1 MTGEADEA
9 MRYRGVPHP
18 NALVVPSAH
27 HTPTIVPN
35 RQRAYGMG
43 MAAYLDRWSAY
54 RSGIPHEHPPIVS
67 AGNHP
72 PVRQHSDRQDHAVV
86 PAEPD
91 GDIVSACCG
100 GIPHEDPPVV
110 SAGNHP
116 PVRQNRDRPHR
127 AAVAAYFEWSSARC
141 GGIPHED
148 PPIVSAGNHPP
159 VRQNRD
165 RPHHIA
171 MAAEVYRGLGRS
183 RIPQTNTTIAT
194 AGDHPPVGQQC

>member
-72 PVRQHSDRQDHAVV
+72 PVRQ
-86 PAEPD
+86 
-91 GDIVSACCG
+91 
-100 GIPHEDPPVV
+100 
-110 SAGNHP
+110 
-116 PVRQNRDRPHR
+116 
-127 AAVAAYFEWSSARC
+127 
-141 GGIPHED
+141 
-148 PPIVSAGNHPP
+148 
-159 VRQNRD
+159 NRD